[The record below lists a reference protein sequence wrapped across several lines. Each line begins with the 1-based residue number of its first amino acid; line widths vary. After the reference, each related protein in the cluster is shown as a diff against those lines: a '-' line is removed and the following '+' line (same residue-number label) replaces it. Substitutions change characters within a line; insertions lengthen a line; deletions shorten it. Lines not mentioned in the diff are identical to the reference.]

1 MGVLELAA
9 RMLPDVV
16 FLISDACIQWKET
29 GSLSDVPCKSSRRS
43 SNAFKK
49 VLKHVVTHL
58 SLRDS
63 GDQKV
68 FAWVLSEASEFT

>member
-1 MGVLELAA
+1 ME
-9 RMLPDVV
+9 R
-16 FLISDACIQWKET
+16 T
-29 GSLSDVPCKSSRRS
+29 GSLSDVPWQEFAKIVKRLQ
-43 SNAFKK
+43 KG
-49 VLKHVVTHL
+49 LKHVVTHL